1 MRWFLLWQCFVFVS
15 FCFSGLCLASRSGTM
30 FVAILYPSFKVSF
43 VPILLSIHGLCL
55 LLFLVY
61 QYLVDFLNKFLMFKK
76 KKIYQFLY
84 IFFIQMGLKPKKKR
98 LNSNVSDLIFLL
110 SRSIILYIFLY
121 KWNLSQKRKSN

>member
-1 MRWFLLWQCFVFVS
+1 
-15 FCFSGLCLASRSGTM
+15 M

-61 QYLVDFLNKFLMFKK
+61 QYLLIFWINFWCSKK
-76 KKIYQFLY
+76 KKSTNFYTFFLY
-84 IFFIQMGLKPKKKR
+84 KWGLSQKKKR